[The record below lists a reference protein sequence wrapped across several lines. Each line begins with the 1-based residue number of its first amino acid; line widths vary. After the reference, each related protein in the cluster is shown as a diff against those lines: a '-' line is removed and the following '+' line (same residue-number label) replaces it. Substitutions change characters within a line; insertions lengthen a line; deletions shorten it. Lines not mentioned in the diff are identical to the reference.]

1 MEMVHDILV
10 SAMMLIGGIFC
21 CIAGLGIYRLPD
33 VIMRMHASTKAST
46 LGAGLIIAAVAID
59 FAKAEVVMPALSTI
73 AFLLITAPVSAHLLA
88 KEAYR
93 TRVPLWEGM
102 WADELKDYVDKQ
114 QAEKCNCGPTNG
126 TTFE

>member
-1 MEMVHDILV
+1 MEMAHNILV
-10 SAMMLIGGIFC
+10 SVMMLIGGIFC

-33 VIMRMHASTKAST
+33 VIMRMHASSKAST
-46 LGAGLIIAAVAID
+46 LGVGLIVAAVAID

-73 AFLLITAPVSAHLLA
+73 AFLLLTAPVSAHLLA

-93 TRVPLWEGM
+93 TRVPLWEGTRS
-102 WADELKDYVDKQ
+102 DELKDYVEKE
-114 QAEKCNCGPTNG
+114 QASKCNHGPANG